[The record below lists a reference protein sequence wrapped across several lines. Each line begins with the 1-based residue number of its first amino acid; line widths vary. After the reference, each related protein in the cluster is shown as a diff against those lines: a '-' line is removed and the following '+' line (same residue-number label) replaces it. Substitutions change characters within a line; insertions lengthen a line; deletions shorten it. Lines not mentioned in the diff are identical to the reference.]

1 MAFNLEDYT
10 TVQERSNIFW
20 ERYPNGA
27 VRTKIISESD
37 TRVIV
42 VCELFRD
49 SADEKPFATGHAKEV
64 ISDRGVNRD
73 FALENC
79 ETSARGVA
87 FKAANIGTEKNGPSR
102 EEMVRVSEKQTEPF
116 RPKYGR
122 PGSKSAAM
130 EYALHIVDAQ
140 EKLTEAKFK
149 LQQIESYQPQY
160 DEKALQTAE
169 NEVKIPEQS
178 QQPQRLD
185 SKTQAWLDKNSWY
198 GVDDDMSFLAM
209 GIHRKLERNGVV
221 TGSDEYWNAIDTEM
235 RKRFPEKFAG
245 ENTPETKD
253 SVKKPSTVVAPATR
267 STSPKKIRLTQ
278 TQLALAKKFKLSPEQ
293 YALELTKL
301 ESQNG

>member
-102 EEMVRVSEKQTEPF
+102 EEMARVVKTQTN
-116 RPKYGR
+116 YSA
-122 PGSKSAAM
+122 PGSRARAVENVLRASFAEDKPTVWSVGDAIEAIPVNPKAQECKHGAMILKEGVAKTGKSYYGYVCSAAKPDQC
-130 EYALHIVDAQ
+130 EAKWA
-140 EKLTEAKFK
+140 KLTAAGSWFFP
-149 LQQIESYQPQY
+149 S
-160 DEKALQTAE
+160 
-169 NEVKIPEQS
+169 
-178 QQPQRLD
+178 D
-185 SKTQAWLDKNSWY
+185 SE
-198 GVDDDMSFLAM
+198 G
-209 GIHRKLERNGVV
+209 
-221 TGSDEYWNAIDTEM
+221 
-235 RKRFPEKFAG
+235 G
-245 ENTPETKD
+245 E
-253 SVKKPSTVVAPATR
+253 
-267 STSPKKIRLTQ
+267 
-278 TQLALAKKFKLSPEQ
+278 
-293 YALELTKL
+293 
-301 ESQNG
+301 